1 MAAPCFRKKDSN
13 PPACGVHLVLLV
25 PVTVA
30 IDNNAP
36 HLGEVPCIVCPVSR
50 QVLPDPPAP

>member
-1 MAAPCFRKKDSN
+1 MYPQKNSSQEIGMAAPCFRKKDSN
-13 PPACGVHLVLLV
+13 PPICGVHRVLLL

-36 HLGEVPCIVCPVSR
+36 LLG
-50 QVLPDPPAP
+50 